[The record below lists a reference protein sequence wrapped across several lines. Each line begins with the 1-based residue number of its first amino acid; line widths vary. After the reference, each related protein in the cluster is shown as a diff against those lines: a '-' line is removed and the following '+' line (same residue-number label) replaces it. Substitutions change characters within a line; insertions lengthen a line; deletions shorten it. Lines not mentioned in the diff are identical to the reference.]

1 MFENSIVQ
9 QTCSKYEGIWEVL
22 RISTKNWNKS
32 ILIISLSLEIFW
44 FRITTV
50 SNCMYSFTKIK
61 DNTYI
66 VSIWKLPENE
76 RTTHVSYTV
85 SQDSNIYSP
94 NPTFDHV
101 DYSVNYLRWHQRKVT
116 AVTEST
122 VRGTERER
130 EDPEHVRLVRGRPS
144 DADIKPGACKSARD
158 RCETLGG
165 WIRRGRG
172 RELVDHLVGS
182 TAMNYCIWYP
192 HRWMET
198 LSALS
203 SVVPPSLTTM
213 NVNAGIM
220 PRRASADYDNQVFT
234 AASIARVAV
243 IYGNLEKPGPRRRAN
258 MPPPAVLSFLLYGF
272 REFSGSTTKR

>member
-1 MFENSIVQ
+1 M
-9 QTCSKYEGIWEVL
+9 
-22 RISTKNWNKS
+22 
-32 ILIISLSLEIFW
+32 SLSLEIFW

-50 SNCMYSFTKIK
+50 SNYMYSFTKIK

-76 RTTHVSYTV
+76 RTTHISYSF
-85 SQDSNIYSP
+85 SQDSNTYSP
-94 NPTFDHV
+94 NPTMSITQLIISD
-101 DYSVNYLRWHQRKVT
+101 DNAKSPLWQKVQW
-116 AVTEST
+116 
-122 VRGTERER
+122 GGQERER

-234 AASIARVAV
+234 AASIVRVAV

-258 MPPPAVLSFLLYGF
+258 MPTPAVLSFLLHGF
-272 REFSGSTTKR
+272 REFSGSKR